1 MLYGLLKFA
10 LSYATRKYFVQI
22 NILNEENIPSDKP
35 VLLLPNHRSAFMDPI
50 VIASQ
55 IKRTTYFLVR
65 GESFNNPTMV
75 KLFNRL
81 KMIPI
86 YRREYDPDKIGQNK
100 DIFKYCHQ
108 LMEKKGCLMIFPEGI
123 CQTKYTLAPLK
134 AGTARIALEAEAKN
148 DYKLDIHLI
157 PVGINYSN
165 PHRFR
170 GNLTIDIGDPIK
182 PSDYKARYEENQ
194 WEAVNEL
201 TASIEEELLKRIVT
215 VEDQDQI
222 RTVINIE
229 KLYQGDTPNHV
240 FNNGDWHQTRKG
252 INAFIDKNKKLDDDA
267 FKQFE
272 IRLSSYVGTLQ
283 RLGVEKNASL
293 INQSGR
299 KISRLI
305 VLKFLMLI
313 VGFPLFIVSFLLHVL
328 PFQMTRILSLKVVK
342 RVDFMGSVSMA
353 LGLLVFTIFG
363 TLETYFVHQV
373 FQNWWITAGFFL
385 IWPSLGLLA
394 YGYLAEWVKL
404 REAYRWIRVG
414 TKRLSILKKLKKDKK
429 ALLAYLESAQAL

>member
-10 LSYATRKYFVQI
+10 LSYATRKYFVHI
-22 NILNEENIPSDKP
+22 NILNEDKIPSDKP

-55 IKRTTYFLVR
+55 MRRTTYFLVR

-86 YRREYDPDKIGQNK
+86 YRREHDPDKVGQNK

-108 LMEKKGCLMIFPEGI
+108 LMEKNGCLMIFPEGI

-148 DYKLDIHLI
+148 DFNLDIHMI

-170 GNLTIDIGDPIK
+170 GNLTIDVGDPIK
-182 PSDYKARYEENQ
+182 PIDFKAQYEENQ

-201 TASIEEELLKRIVT
+201 TSAIEKGLLKRIIT
-215 VEDQDQI
+215 VEDQEQI
-222 RTVINIE
+222 RTVLHIE
-229 KLYQGDTPNHV
+229 KLFQGSAPDHPFDT
-240 FNNGDWHQTRKG
+240 GDWHQTRKG
-252 INAFIDKNKKLDDDA
+252 INEFIDKNKKSDSEA
-267 FKQFE
+267 FEQFE
-272 IRLSSYVGTLQ
+272 TRLSSYVGTLQ

-299 KISRLI
+299 KVSRKI
-305 VLKFLMLI
+305 VLKFLTLI
-313 VGFPLFIVSFLLHVL
+313 LGFPLFIVSILLHIL
-328 PFQMTRILSLKVVK
+328 PFQITRTLSLKVVK
-342 RVDFMGSVSMA
+342 RVDFMGSVAMA

-363 TLETYFVHQV
+363 TLETYIVHQV
-373 FQNWWITAGFFL
+373 FNNWWITVGFFL
-385 IWPSLGLLA
+385 VWPSLGLLA
-394 YGYLAEWVKL
+394 YGYLAEWIKL
-404 REAYRWIRVG
+404 REAYRWVRVG
-414 TKRLSILKKLKKDKK
+414 TKRLSILRQLKKDKK
-429 ALLAYLESAQAL
+429 ALLSYLTNA